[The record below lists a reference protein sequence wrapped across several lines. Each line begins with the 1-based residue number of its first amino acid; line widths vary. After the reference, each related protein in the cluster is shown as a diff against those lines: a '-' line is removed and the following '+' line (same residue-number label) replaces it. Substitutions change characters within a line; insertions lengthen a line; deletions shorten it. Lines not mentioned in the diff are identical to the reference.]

1 MDTQLGRACSGGA
14 PKFEL
19 NMLRLH
25 EVRASRSNW
34 ISNRVCHG
42 EEWPTSTEHE
52 TPAMRAQRAAG
63 VECSVDGSFSSQVV
77 DEVLESGGVQYLN
90 NITAR
95 EIAYEA
101 LDV

>member
-1 MDTQLGRACSGGA
+1 
-14 PKFEL
+14 
-19 NMLRLH
+19 
-25 EVRASRSNW
+25 
-34 ISNRVCHG
+34 
-42 EEWPTSTEHE
+42 
-52 TPAMRAQRAAG
+52 MRAQRAAG

-95 EIAYEA
+95 EIAYEV